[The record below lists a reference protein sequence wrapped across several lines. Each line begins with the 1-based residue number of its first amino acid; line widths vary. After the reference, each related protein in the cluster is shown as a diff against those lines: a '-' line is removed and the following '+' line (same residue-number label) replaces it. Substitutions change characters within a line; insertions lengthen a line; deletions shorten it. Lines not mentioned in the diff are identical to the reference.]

1 MSLTIFQEALFVMIY
16 AIMFIATGGCAV
28 DIYQHFQVRSNR
40 DEGLAMGSMAIITG
54 LVMFVDLLLLV
65 KAIVKK

>member
-1 MSLTIFQEALFVMIY
+1 MIY
-16 AIMFIATGGCAV
+16 SIMFIATGGCAIDV
-28 DIYQHFQVRSNR
+28 YQSVLRATR

-54 LVMFVDLLLLV
+54 LVMFIDLLLLV

>member
-1 MSLTIFQEALFVMIY
+1 MIY
-16 AIMFIATGGCAV
+16 SIMFIATGGCAIDV
-28 DIYQHFQVRSNR
+28 YQSVLRETR

-54 LVMFVDLLLLV
+54 LVMFIDLLLLV

>member
-1 MSLTIFQEALFVMIY
+1 
-16 AIMFIATGGCAV
+16 MFIATGGCAIDV
-28 DIYQHFQVRSNR
+28 YQNVLRDTR

-54 LVMFVDLLLLV
+54 LVMFIDLLLLV

>member
-1 MSLTIFQEALFVMIY
+1 MIFS
-16 AIMFIATGGCAV
+16 IMFIATGGCA
-28 DIYQHFQVRSNR
+28 IEAYQKVLLTTR

-54 LVMFVDLLLLV
+54 LVMFIDLLLLV

>member
-1 MSLTIFQEALFVMIY
+1 MIY
-16 AIMFIATGGCAV
+16 CIMFIATGGCAIDV
-28 DIYQHFQVRSNR
+28 YQNVLRDTR

-54 LVMFVDLLLLV
+54 LVMFIDLLLLV